1 MKVKCIYCLPSCVS
15 VYVPLLNRRKNVVAF
30 EGSAGGATG
39 DDGDDVGDDVDAAD
53 DGRVAEKKLGFGN
66 LL

>member
-1 MKVKCIYCLPSCVS
+1 MS